1 MKKVVAIV
9 MASGFGRRMKLAENK
24 LLLPANGRLLFMHTL
39 DVIKVTGMA
48 AMVVTSVPEIAS
60 YARELGFGCTD
71 NPRRQE
77 GISAAIRQ
85 GIAACGE
92 GFDGY
97 MFFSC
102 DQPFLRA
109 AVIEELL
116 RAFAR
121 ETAVIV
127 PRVNEKTYSPCIFPV
142 QYKQE
147 LLALT
152 GEQGGKY
159 ILRKDPACI
168 FVDFSNAR
176 DFFDVDTAED
186 FAQMKDI
193 FHRRI

>member
-1 MKKVVAIV
+1 MKKVAAIV
-9 MASGFGRRMKLAENK
+9 LASGFGRRMKLVENK
-24 LLLPANGRLLFMHTL
+24 LLLPADGRFLFMHTL
-39 DVIKVTGMA
+39 DVIAKVNLPA
-48 AMVVTSVPEIAS
+48 VVVTSVPEIAS
-60 YARELGFGCTD
+60 YAREKGFLWAD
-71 NPRRQE
+71 NPRREE

-92 GFDGY
+92 DVAGY

-109 AVIEELL
+109 EVVEELL

-121 ETAVIV
+121 ETAVIL

-142 QYKQE
+142 HYKQE

-159 ILRKDPACI
+159 ILRKHPACI
-168 FVDFSNAR
+168 FVDFSSAQ

-186 FAQMKDI
+186 FAQMKAI
-193 FHRRI
+193 FHKRI